1 MVSGVRAVV
10 IGARYLMTE
19 RTGTMNETK
28 TIPQQLEAIAE
39 AICNDYCRYPLTWNE
54 EVDGELAD
62 SEVCANCPL
71 NRLT

>member
-1 MVSGVRAVV
+1 M
-10 IGARYLMTE
+10 IEE
-19 RTGTMNETK
+19 RK

-62 SEVCANCPL
+62 SEICANCPL
-71 NRLT
+71 NKLT